1 MFIYVFSLFLILNEH
16 NINGNKNPIK
26 ILSNKIV
33 LEWGYWHLFLKTGC
47 FKHDHPK
54 DFGCVSIA

>member
-1 MFIYVFSLFLILNEH
+1 MFIYVFNLFLILNEH

-33 LEWGYWHLFLKTGC
+33 LEWGYWHLF
-47 FKHDHPK
+47 
-54 DFGCVSIA
+54 